1 MKKLLVIENNNFKFI
16 IKGKPKHP
24 KFSSSERSLKIKDV
38 IKVKKT
44 NKDFDIKYYSTKKN
58 KLISYNNEKIYPLF
72 YEQQDLNIIIRDKK
86 QGEMNLS
93 FDHIDENIQNSVEK
107 IDDDLLTGIINFNN
121 HIGKTTFDIKSHNIF
136 LLRLEIKVFPT
147 KIDYEN
153 DYKAMVRDI
162 NNEVY
167 NLAYDFLKRT
177 FQSMT
182 PNDKK
187 SINHTEFFSILD
199 GIFENFI
206 KAFRRIENNTHSK
219 FKKVSNIKRIEKV
232 KRVNKKSIKWIN
244 KNPKH
249 YNQNT
254 KLPKKILTFEK
265 KNTYNIFENKFIKWI
280 IKELIKKLK
289 SFEKDYKKTQ
299 SKKSINKKVIEKINI
314 IENKLNSIIHLSFL
328 KDVGDIY
335 KIDSISL
342 VIQMAP
348 GYREIYKY
356 YLMLKKG
363 LKIES
368 DIFKLSLKNTAEL
381 YEYWCFLKI
390 NQILRKEYKLI
401 SEDLVKLNYEGIN
414 VTLDKGKKSI
424 IRYFNPKTKE
434 YFKLAYNKFEGKR
447 ELTTN
452 HKPDYI
458 LSLEKNNS
466 KNKYKFIFDAKY
478 RIDESKHPT
487 NESINAMHRYR
498 DAIVSKEGGKYKR
511 NMIGAYVLFPRNE
524 ENKYKESKFYK
535 SIKEVNIGGYPF
547 LPGSIKLMSNFLKN
561 IVEESSLASYERN
574 ILPLG
579 NNEYL
584 ENTKFEKNVLI
595 GTIKSKKQLD
605 FIKNKK
611 IYHMPY
617 KKGDDFLKNQIKY
630 ITIYKSN
637 KKFGKESGI
646 YFYAKI
652 DKWKIKNRKEIP
664 FKKKKYRRNSLYHYF
679 EISELIPL
687 KSKIKVKDFFGNKPN
702 NINIRFVLT
711 SELLLKRAKY
721 FPELTLDNFLEWRI
735 WIELNRLRSHFNEN
749 NYKAFYFKN
758 IKFIIRNGYLRFLD
772 KKIEIKKVLDNI
784 YKYSKG
790 IAKIISKK

>member
-1 MKKLLVIENNNFKFI
+1 MKKLLVIENDDLKFV

-24 KFSSSERSLKIKDV
+24 NFSSSERRTKIKDV
-38 IKVKKT
+38 IKTKT
-44 NKDFDIKYYSTKKN
+44 YIKNFNIKYYSTKKGR
-58 KLISYNNEKIYPLF
+58 LINYNNEKIYPLF

-86 QGEMNLS
+86 EGKLDLS

-121 HIGKTTFDIKSHNIF
+121 HIGKSIFTIRSHNNII
-136 LLRLEIKVFPT
+136 LRLEIKVFPT

-153 DYKAMVRDI
+153 DYKAMVKEI

-187 SINHTEFFSILD
+187 SINHSEFFSILD
-199 GIFENFI
+199 GVFENFI

-244 KNPKH
+244 KNPRH
-249 YNQNT
+249 YNKDS

-280 IKELIKKLK
+280 IKELIKRLK
-289 SFEKDYKKTQ
+289 KFEKDYKKTQ
-299 SKKSINKKVIEKINI
+299 SKNHINKKVLEKINI

-368 DIFKLSLKNTAEL
+368 DIFKLSLKDTAEL

-390 NQILRKEYKLI
+390 NQILREEYELV
-401 SEDLVKLNYEGIN
+401 SEDLVKLNYEGLN
-414 VTLDKGKKSI
+414 VKLDKGKKSI

-447 ELTTN
+447 NLTTN
-452 HKPDYI
+452 NKPDYI

-466 KNKYKFIFDAKY
+466 KSKYKFIFDAKY
-478 RIDESKHPT
+478 RVDELNNPT

-498 DAIVSKEGGKYKR
+498 DAIVSKQEDQYKR
-511 NMIGAYVLFPRNE
+511 NMVGAYVLFPRNE
-524 ENKYKESKFYK
+524 ENEYKESKFYK

-547 LPGSIKLMSNFLKN
+547 LPGSIKLMGNFLKN

-579 NNEYL
+579 HNEYL

-595 GTIKSKKQLD
+595 GTIKSKEQLE

-617 KKGDDFLKNQIKY
+617 KKSDDFLKNQIKY
-630 ITIYKSN
+630 LTIYKSN

-652 DKWKIKNRKEIP
+652 NKWKIKNRKKIP
-664 FKKKKYRRNSLYHYF
+664 FRKKKYRKNFLYHYF

-687 KSKIKVKDFFGNKPN
+687 KSKIEVKDFFGNEPN

-735 WIELNRLRSHFNEN
+735 WIELNRLRSHFNKN
-749 NYKAFYFKN
+749 RYKDFHLKN
-758 IKFIIRNGYLRFLD
+758 IKFIIKNGYLRFLD
-772 KKIEIKKVLDNI
+772 QKLEIRKVINNI
-784 YKYSKG
+784 YKYSKY